1 MKTFNLLTALSLL
14 WAFGGT
20 PSMAQPRSDLERTF
34 SHHTATVGEGA
45 NRVNLHYVRAGKGEP
60 VVLLHGWPY
69 TWFEWRHV
77 MPLLA
82 QRYTVIAPDLRGMG
96 DSDKPQAGY
105 EKRQVAD
112 DIYKLVQSL
121 SYKQINLVGHDIGC
135 MVAYAYAAQHPEGV
149 KRLVLSETSG
159 LPGFGLEETMNPAT
173 GGYWH
178 FGFHMQDM
186 AEALTQGRERFY
198 IEWALRA
205 GRHNKQGL
213 PEEDINEYVRAYS
226 QAGGMRGGFA
236 HYRALLRDIEENRA
250 GFKDKLSMPVLV
262 MSGQYSFPRE
272 PLLKSARMV
281 AADVREAVVP
291 DAGHA
296 IAAEQPE
303 EMARQL
309 LAFFG
314 E

>member
-1 MKTFNLLTALSLL
+1 
-14 WAFGGT
+14 
-20 PSMAQPRSDLERTF
+20 
-34 SHHTATVGEGA
+34 
-45 NRVNLHYVRAGKGEP
+45 
-60 VVLLHGWPY
+60 
-69 TWFEWRHV
+69 
-77 MPLLA
+77 
-82 QRYTVIAPDLRGMG
+82 
-96 DSDKPQAGY
+96 
-105 EKRQVAD
+105 
-112 DIYKLVQSL
+112 
-121 SYKQINLVGHDIGC
+121 
-135 MVAYAYAAQHPEGV
+135 
-149 KRLVLSETSG
+149 
-159 LPGFGLEETMNPAT
+159 
-173 GGYWH
+173 
-178 FGFHMQDM
+178 
-186 AEALTQGRERFY
+186 
-198 IEWALRA
+198 
-205 GRHNKQGL
+205 
-213 PEEDINEYVRAYS
+213 
-226 QAGGMRGGFA
+226 MRGGFA

>member
-1 MKTFNLLTALSLL
+1 MDRDA
-14 WAFGGT
+14 
-20 PSMAQPRSDLERTF
+20 F
-34 SHHTATVGEGA
+34 SHTFAHGTAQVNG
-45 NRVNLHYVRAGKGEP
+45 VNLHYVRGGEGEL

-69 TWFEWRHV
+69 TWFEWRHL

-82 QRYTVIAPDLRGMG
+82 QSYAVIAPDLRGMG

-121 SYKQINLVGHDIGC
+121 GYKQIHLVGHDIGC
-135 MVAYAYAAQHPEGV
+135 MVAYAYAAQHPEDV

-159 LPGFGLEETMNPAT
+159 LPGFGLEDTMNPAT

-186 AEALTQGRERFY
+186 AESLTQGRERFY

-205 GRHNKQGL
+205 GRHSKQGL
-213 PEEDINEYVRAYS
+213 PEEDIDEYVRSYS
-226 QAGGMRGGFA
+226 QPGGMRGGFA

-250 GFKDKLSMPVLV
+250 AFKAKLTMPVLV
-262 MSGQYSFPRE
+262 LGGQYSFPRE
-272 PLLKSARMV
+272 PLLKSARLV
-281 AADVREAVVP
+281 ATDVREAVIP